1 MAGGHRWAACSGR
14 PSSASSE
21 GSGASWEGG
30 DEDFYS
36 QMDENG
42 IIGLKEVVQDDD
54 SEGGAALT
62 WGSEGDPPTP
72 AEHHLPDQSFHLS
85 ELQDSLSPGEDSH
98 ALSVY
103 DLGERTPHSGGSGTE
118 EEDRSWLTHRLTE
131 TDPQMDLTDEERE
144 EGEEDEEDFSRNSD
158 PLGCSDSLCSDSEES
173 RDGHCWRGSPKLP
186 QGEDPSLAGCL
197 QDGDVAEVHMSEPSG
212 DSQGDEN
219 EGSRLRDAL
228 TALPPSS
235 PLRPPLTAGGHRER
249 LTWHASTP
257 ADLQLLHLGTE
268 EPAAGAGFEGLA
280 ESLTESC
287 SSLESHASTAGQLC
301 ESEGDGSPDGLTF
314 TTVSP
319 PPGLRQERCPGSRVE
334 EADDEEEE
342 EDDEEEEEQEEEE
355 EEEDG
360 RAHEEATRT
369 NPPPL
374 LPEKLKTKHH
384 HAPHEAPPSLT
395 LQRAHEGRSSPLNS
409 TPCRTVSP
417 RVRRGH
423 SALGKG
429 SPKPSGASPVRSSQ
443 DSGRYGKGQL
453 NYPLPDFSK
462 VEPRVRFPKEGYR
475 PPRSKGRPRKKG
487 PGSEPPL
494 VFKSPADI
502 VREVLLSSA
511 DTPSPPT
518 GPLRPPNTTLPQ
530 EFRSPQQATALVH
543 QLQEDYRR
551 LLTKYAEAENTIDR
565 LRLEAKVGLYSDPPK
580 PSHPVHSGTL
590 HVGSKVVTL
599 TFPQAQRA
607 ELDPGAVSHLSVT
620 PDPGEKGASP
630 GFPSAAASSSP
641 CSLGPGFGER
651 LTQALSTQAERFQM
665 QVESCEELLRRGKLK
680 PCEQLKALSRL
691 VQGQD
696 SLERGYLGAREKH
709 RLLQLQGRDVGPFDP
724 DRELEGE
731 IFRSGMRLEE
741 LKEHVQQAAPVQ
753 ADSVAP
759 PSPPPPGL
767 DTTISPL
774 RAGTPTPHPE
784 NPAFSAGMAV
794 TSVSGGSEGEEE
806 RSGEEELPRPR
817 CVLHHR
823 HQHQEIDLSH
833 LLDSGLNLGEVPHL
847 LDFGQGEGFPTSA
860 AAHALS
866 PQDYG
871 IPMEPRR
878 TERDG
883 RTVAQLP
890 PGGAKEAF
898 LASPPG
904 HTGLHHHQPLPRSPA
919 FPRQQ
924 GQELKGVAVK
934 SPSSSMASVGE
945 SAPSEGRASHL
956 QNAFRT
962 APLQDGILS
971 PETDSG
977 FVGSESSHLTVAA
990 HGPVQQRAR
999 ASDSAALEEGGG
1011 TRPPISVQPRPSST
1025 LQGHTLQDSSRVAR
1039 GNAGGPRLGGR
1050 GGRPPRSPSAA
1061 SSPRQWPSS
1070 VSSECDPES
1079 DRTHGV
1085 SEGEEV
1091 CHGVRHTQTANQQLR
1106 HQRSPSPTVLHHY
1119 SDPVR
1124 VRGSEQP
1131 TGRHQALRS
1140 LQTEVSRLREQ
1151 LEGSLR
1157 RTGHSLSTTV
1167 PPAGLGDPLQSQH
1180 SAPYSRITQ
1189 HQAGN
1194 ERAEEE
1200 EEEDGETEQ
1209 RERNAEAPRP
1219 TPRRRPSV
1227 PRLKPE
1233 LDITSDSEHVQFTS
1247 KPHVARGIPE
1257 SSATQR
1263 GRRRARTE
1271 AVKHRGPYTGQQW
1284 SFTASGGREDVDQRE
1299 GRSFLH
1305 PHGASHSTVEPPGGK
1320 GRAGGVSA
1328 THPRSGRRPRAQG
1341 SRLGRDRTRPGNNG
1355 HSTERSSGSTPR
1367 STEPIGSPH
1376 RGVFVAAPP
1385 PPVPG
1390 SVPLVQCVPVCP
1402 SVLYY
1407 STPAPV
1413 SMVAPPYPQPF
1424 YLSLGGGAGGGGASR
1439 FDPAPSAEQSLSRSL
1454 SRAIEAARC
1463 MRVASQRMARS
1474 LSTSLLHQGA
1484 PSQTCLH

>member
-14 PSSASSE
+14 HSSASSG

-42 IIGLKEVVQDDD
+42 IIGLKEAVQDDD
-54 SEGGAALT
+54 SEGGGALS

-72 AEHHLPDQSFHLS
+72 AEDHLQDQSFHLS
-85 ELQDSLSPGEDSH
+85 KLQDSLSPADDSH

-103 DLGERTPHSGGSGTE
+103 DLGERTPHSEGSGTE
-118 EEDRSWLTHRLTE
+118 EEDRSWIIHRLTE

-144 EGEEDEEDFSRNSD
+144 EEEEGEEDEEDFSGNSD
-158 PLGCSDSLCSDSEES
+158 PGGCSDSLCSDTEES

-186 QGEDPSLAGCL
+186 QGEGEDPSLVGCL
-197 QDGDVAEVHMSEPSG
+197 QEDDVDDNAAVVYTPEHSG
-212 DSQGDEN
+212 DSQGDGN
-219 EGSRLRDAL
+219 EGSRLRDTL
-228 TALPPSS
+228 TALSTSP
-235 PLRPPLTAGGHRER
+235 PLRPSLTAGGHRDR
-249 LTWHASTP
+249 LTWHSSNP
-257 ADLQLLHLGTE
+257 AHLQLLHLGTE

-287 SSLESHASTAGQLC
+287 SSLQSPASTAGQ
-301 ESEGDGSPDGLTF
+301 SGGDGSPNALTS
-314 TTVSP
+314 TPASP
-319 PPGLRQERCPGSRVE
+319 PPRLRQECCPGSGVE
-334 EADDEEEE
+334 EA
-342 EDDEEEEEQEEEE
+342 DDEEEEEQEEEE
-355 EEEDG
+355 EDG
-360 RAHEEATRT
+360 RPHEGATMT

-374 LPEKLKTKHH
+374 LPQKLKTKHH
-384 HAPHEAPPSLT
+384 HAPHEAPPSLPP
-395 LQRAHEGRSSPLNS
+395 QHAREGRSSPLDS
-409 TPCRTVSP
+409 APCRTATP

-423 SALGKG
+423 SALGEG
-429 SPKPSGASPVRSSQ
+429 SPKPSGASPARSSQ
-443 DSGRYGKGQL
+443 DSGRY
-453 NYPLPDFSK
+453 
-462 VEPRVRFPKEGYR
+462 EGYR

-511 DTPSPPT
+511 DAPAAPAAPSPPA

-580 PSHPVHSGTL
+580 PSHPVQSGTL
-590 HVGSKVVTL
+590 HMGSKVVTL

-607 ELDPGAVSHLSVT
+607 ELDPSAVSHLSVR
-620 PDPGEKGASP
+620 PDPGENGTSP
-630 GFPSAAASSSP
+630 AFPSDAAFSSP
-641 CSLGPGFGER
+641 CSLGSGFGEQ

-665 QVESCEELLRRGKLK
+665 QFESFEELLRCEKLK
-680 PCEQLKALSRL
+680 PYEQLKALSRL

-709 RLLQLQGRDVGPFDP
+709 RLLQLQGGDVGPFDP

-741 LKEHVQQAAPVQ
+741 LKERVQQAVPVQ
-753 ADSVAP
+753 PDSVAR
-759 PSPPPPGL
+759 PSPPPPPGL

-774 RAGTPTPHPE
+774 RTGAPTPHPE
-784 NPAFSAGMAV
+784 NPAFSVGMAV
-794 TSVSGGSEGEEE
+794 TSVSGGSEGEED
-806 RSGEEELPRPR
+806 RSREEELPHPCWMLR
-817 CVLHHR
+817 HR
-823 HQHQEIDLSH
+823 RQQQESDLSH
-833 LLDSGLNLGEVPHL
+833 LLDSSLNLGEVPHL
-847 LDFGQGEGFPTSA
+847 LDFGQGEGFPNSA
-860 AAHALS
+860 AAHAFS
-866 PQDYG
+866 PQNYG

-898 LASPPG
+898 LTSPPG
-904 HTGLHHHQPLPRSPA
+904 HTGLPHEPLPRSPA
-919 FPRQQ
+919 FPRQR
-924 GQELKGVAVK
+924 GQELKGVGVK
-934 SPSSSMASVGE
+934 SHSSSMASVGE
-945 SAPSEGRASHL
+945 SASSEGRASHL

-977 FVGSESSHLTVAA
+977 FVGSESSHLTVAMRN
-990 HGPVQQRAR
+990 PVQEGAR
-999 ASDSAALEEGGG
+999 ASHSAALGEGGE
-1011 TRPPISVQPRPSST
+1011 TRLPVSAQSRPSSA
-1025 LQGHTLQDSSRVAR
+1025 LQGHTLQDSSRVAP
-1039 GNAGGPRLGGR
+1039 GDAGGPRLGGR
-1050 GGRPPRSPSAA
+1050 GGRPARGPSAA
-1061 SSPRQWPSS
+1061 SSPRPWPSS

-1079 DRTHGV
+1079 DRAHGL

-1091 CHGVRHTQTANQQLR
+1091 GHSARHTQTANQQPR
-1106 HQRSPSPTVLHHY
+1106 HQRSPSPTVLRHY
-1119 SDPVR
+1119 SDPVG
-1124 VRGSEQP
+1124 VHGSEQP
-1131 TGRHQALRS
+1131 TSRHQALRS

-1167 PPAGLGDPLQSQH
+1167 PPAGLGDPLRSQH
-1180 SAPYSRITQ
+1180 SSTPYSRITQ

-1200 EEEDGETEQ
+1200 EEEEEEEDGETEQ
-1209 RERNAEAPRP
+1209 RERSAEAPRLI
-1219 TPRRRPSV
+1219 PRRRPSV

-1233 LDITSDSEHVQFTS
+1233 LDITSDSDHAQCAS
-1247 KPHVARGIPE
+1247 KSHFARGIPE
-1257 SSATQR
+1257 SSATQGGR
-1263 GRRRARTE
+1263 RRRARAE
-1271 AVKHRGPYTGQQW
+1271 AVKHTGPYTGQQW
-1284 SFTASGGREDVDQRE
+1284 SFTPSGGRGEGGAERE
-1299 GRSFLH
+1299 GRSFLR
-1305 PHGASHSTVEPPGGK
+1305 PHDTSHGTAEQPSGK
-1320 GRAGGVSA
+1320 GRAGGVST
-1328 THPRSGRRPRAQG
+1328 THPSHPHSGRRPRPQG
-1341 SRLGRDRTRPGNNG
+1341 SRLGRDRMRP
-1355 HSTERSSGSTPR
+1355 ERGSGSTPR
-1367 STEPIGSPH
+1367 SAQPIGSPH
-1376 RGVFVAAPP
+1376 RGVFMAAPP
-1385 PPVPG
+1385 PPVLG

-1407 STPAPV
+1407 STPSPV
-1413 SMVAPPYPQPF
+1413 SMATPPYPQPF
-1424 YLSLGGGAGGGGASR
+1424 YLSLGGGAEGGGVN
-1439 FDPAPSAEQSLSRSL
+1439 PAEQSLSRSL
-1454 SRAIEAARC
+1454 SRAIEAAHC
-1463 MRVASQRMARS
+1463 MRAASRRMARS
-1474 LSTSLLHQGA
+1474 LSTALLHQGA
-1484 PSQTCLH
+1484 PSQTCPH